1 MLNYCGRLLKTP
13 VKTVTATASLLCF
26 LSPVASEQPSGSSV
40 SRGEAVPQLPEFLFS
55 LQWHRP
61 ARHLLCDRQTQNW
74 RHDALVPECLVS
86 KDSRNHTDTCKA
98 VYCPFK
104 LCNRALTLYKC
115 PIQDEPVHHSD
126 RQRYRQRKDAAESQS
141 DWTAQRYRKRFS
153 CTHTKAYILSWI
165 VVSTLLCFSGTTP
178 ICDDIGRHILN
189 YGRRIPL
196 AEWDARIDVSRR

>member
-153 CTHTKAYILSWI
+153 CTHKSLHI
-165 VVSTLLCFSGTTP
+165 VMNRSQHTSLFFRNNANLRWHWQAHPELRASYSSCWV
-178 ICDDIGRHILN
+178 GRSH
-189 YGRRIPL
+189 RC
-196 AEWDARIDVSRR
+196 E